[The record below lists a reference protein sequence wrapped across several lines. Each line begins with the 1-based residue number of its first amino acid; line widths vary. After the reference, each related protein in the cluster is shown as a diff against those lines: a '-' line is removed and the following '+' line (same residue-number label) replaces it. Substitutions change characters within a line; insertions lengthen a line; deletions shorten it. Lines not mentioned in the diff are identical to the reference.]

1 MDELKPGETDVMPLN
16 AVVTGGSKGI
26 GFGIAACLLARGYAV
41 TIAGRNE
48 VDLAAAVSKLNSL
61 GPIEGV
67 AADVT
72 NEDDVEHLM
81 SRFDDPARPLS
92 LLVNN
97 AGVSDYKTLLKMD
110 LTRWR
115 LVLDINLTG
124 VFLSLQRGARRM
136 RASGGGA
143 IVNVA
148 SIDAAGTDGRQSA
161 YGAAKAGV
169 VNLTKTAAVELAP
182 YRIRV
187 NSVSPGWTLTA
198 MIKDHVSEAARRHM
212 IERFSRV
219 PLGRLVEVDE
229 IARTVAFLG
238 SDEASGITGIDVP
251 VDCGTLANLYIAET
265 LPKE

>member
-1 MDELKPGETDVMPLN
+1 
-16 AVVTGGSKGI
+16 
-26 GFGIAACLLARGYAV
+26 
-41 TIAGRNE
+41 
-48 VDLAAAVSKLNSL
+48 
-61 GPIEGV
+61 
-67 AADVT
+67 
-72 NEDDVEHLM
+72 
-81 SRFDDPARPLS
+81 

-110 LTRWR
+110 LARWR
-115 LVLDINLTG
+115 SVLDINLTG

-148 SIDAAGTDGRQSA
+148 SIDATGTDGRQCA

-198 MIKDHVSEAARRHM
+198 MIKDHVSEAALRHM
-212 IERFSRV
+212 TESFSRV

-238 SDEASGITGIDVP
+238 SDEASAITGIDVP

>member
-1 MDELKPGETDVMPLN
+1 MGAMPLN

-26 GFGIAACLLARGYAV
+26 GFGIAACLLTRGYAV

-48 VDLAAAVSKLNSL
+48 ADLAAAVSKLEPL
-61 GPIEGV
+61 GIIEAV

-72 NEDDVEHLM
+72 NEDDVERLM
-81 SRFDDPARPLS
+81 ARFDDPARPLS

-110 LTRWR
+110 LERWR
-115 LVLDINLTG
+115 SVLDINLTG

-136 RASGGGA
+136 RVSGGGA

-182 YRIRV
+182 YGIRV

-198 MIKDHVSEAARRHM
+198 MIDDHVSEAARRHM
-212 IERFSRV
+212 RESFSRV

-238 SDEASGITGIDVP
+238 SNDASGITGIDVP

>member
-1 MDELKPGETDVMPLN
+1 MPLN

-26 GFGIAACLLARGYAV
+26 GFGIAACLLGRGYAV
-41 TIAGRNE
+41 TIAGRSQ
-48 VDLAAAVSKLNSL
+48 VDLTAAVSKLKSL
-61 GPIEGV
+61 GPIEAV

-72 NEDDVEHLM
+72 NEDDVERLM

-110 LTRWR
+110 LARWR
-115 LVLDINLTG
+115 SVLDINLTG

-169 VNLTKTAAVELAP
+169 VNLTKSAAVELAP
-182 YRIRV
+182 YGIRV

-198 MIKDHVSEAARRHM
+198 MIDDHVSEAARRHM
-212 IERFSRV
+212 TESFSRV

-238 SDEASGITGIDVP
+238 SNEASGITGIDVP